1 MINPDFAF
9 NVMRLSDSRVN
20 ENLYQDF
27 LIFIVQGLFI
37 QYFTNDGTVVFVLVL
52 PINRSEHFCHSKFK
66 WIL

>member
-37 QYFTNDGTVVFVLVL
+37 
-52 PINRSEHFCHSKFK
+52 
-66 WIL
+66 